1 MKVLSDLEVG
11 HVSGSSFK
19 FIFGHYKHGHGSSG
33 CKPVPKP
40 CKPVPKPCKPVP
52 NPGNPSHPSNGGGIG
67 SN

>member
-1 MKVLSDLEVG
+1 MKVLSDLEIG
-11 HVSGSSFK
+11 HVSGSGGK
-19 FIFGHYKHGHGSSG
+19 HKPKHDKHGHGSSG

-52 NPGNPSHPSNGGGIG
+52 NPCNPSHPSNGGGIG